1 MIRELQTLNVL
12 VEIRVLIVY
21 YHKRICFSIKM
32 FLHKQTDDKS
42 YIQNCFYLSSLQGI
56 EDFVLHTQSMAKFR
70 RGQKSLVL
78 LKVRRAYECFIKRFV
93 HANKMSERYY
103 TVFFSQSRI
112 AHIITY
118 YHRLGYWSSE
128 LFDKLSKECFYFA

>member
-42 YIQNCFYLSSLQGI
+42 NIYNCFYLSSLQGI

-78 LKVRRAYECFIKRFV
+78 LKVRRAYTNASSNVLYMQIKCHRDIIQ
-93 HANKMSERYY
+93 Y
-103 TVFFSQSRI
+103 FSRRVELLILS
-112 AHIITY
+112 HIIT
-118 YHRLGYWSSE
+118 G
-128 LFDKLSKECFYFA
+128 